1 MKKETILKI
10 IKEYNKLRSPEA
22 TAKFI
27 KKKNEKI
34 LINFSGPFCAS
45 CGVIDYFEDF
55 VIEANSNN
63 VKLNIRDIDQIDFNN
78 YLVEFGGEIQ

>member
-1 MKKETILKI
+1 MKKEIILKI
-10 IKEYNKLRSPEA
+10 IEEYNRLRSPEA

-27 KKKNEKI
+27 KKQNKKI

-55 VIEANSNN
+55 VIEANSNKL
-63 VKLNIRDIDQIDFNN
+63 KLNIRQ
-78 YLVEFGGEIQ
+78 